1 MNAKKGESTQ
11 GFKPLTRKVKKALWM
26 VCSFIPQQ
34 KTAQQ
39 SSAYG
44 VYLVY
49 YYQST
54 TQKCYNKHKIENEFR
69 TQKTCR

>member
-1 MNAKKGESTQ
+1 MNAKKGESTR
-11 GFKPLTRKVKKALWM
+11 GFKPPTGKVKKALWM
-26 VCSFIPQQ
+26 VCSFIPQKRQ
-34 KTAQQ
+34 HNKVVHME
-39 SSAYG
+39 Y
-44 VYLVY
+44 YLVY